1 MQYGGQHAIR
11 MEWQRHVTTNEVSHL
26 SIKIEVCDRSVADT
40 QTRIPKHF
48 DRDAFCPMQ
57 AIFGGSRNI
66 TMW

>member
-11 MEWQRHVTTNEVSHL
+11 MEWQRHVTTDEVSHF

-48 DRDAFCPMQ
+48 DRDAF
-57 AIFGGSRNI
+57 
-66 TMW
+66 